1 MIIVIDA
8 YNLIKQVISAN
19 FVEDKL
25 RQQFLVRLNNYAK
38 SKKLDIKLI
47 FDGVNN
53 LDNINNFKNLDITY
67 ANNYNSLNNYSA
79 DDYIKDLIYKYYKN
93 AYSDKILLVTSDR
106 ELLDYAKEHKTDA
119 IKSPKFY
126 SYLLSFEKEKL
137 KYKNSLENNK
147 NSNLVKFDNISNKCF
162 QYILP

>member
-79 DDYIKDLIYKYYKN
+79 DDYIKDLI
-93 AYSDKILLVTSDR
+93 
-106 ELLDYAKEHKTDA
+106 
-119 IKSPKFY
+119 
-126 SYLLSFEKEKL
+126 
-137 KYKNSLENNK
+137 
-147 NSNLVKFDNISNKCF
+147 
-162 QYILP
+162 